1 MLDETDIQK
10 LLRLKRHEQPP
21 AGYHEKFL
29 QDFHRRQRSEMLRE
43 PVWKIALERMGAFF
57 SDHSMGRAAY
67 GMATAAV
74 LLVAGVASFNM
85 LNSGAPGPLPGL
97 ASSNPVPSHMVAD
110 ISPDSGARI
119 TLERPVTPQNPA
131 LPEPAMARN
140 TDPHYVIDSR
150 PVSYE
155 RPFSF

>member
-29 QDFHRRQRSEMLRE
+29 QDFHRRQRSEMLQQ

-57 SDHSMGRAAY
+57 SERSVGSFGY

-74 LLVAGVASFNM
+74 LAFAGIASFEM
-85 LNSGAPGPLPGL
+85 LNGGGPLQVAKVNPPISSQPVAVVTPSSDFNLKGL
-97 ASSNPVPSHMVAD
+97 AHQ
-110 ISPDSGARI
+110 
-119 TLERPVTPQNPA
+119 QNA
-131 LPEPAMARN
+131 TLPEPASMGVTN
-140 TDPHYVIDSR
+140 PHYVIDSR

>member
-21 AGYHEKFL
+21 AGYYEKFL
-29 QDFHRRQRSEMLRE
+29 RDFQRRQRTEMLRQ
-43 PVWKIALERMGAFF
+43 PVWRIALERMGAFF

-74 LLVAGVASFNM
+74 LLVAGIASFGM
-85 LNSGAPGPLPGL
+85 LNGGGGPLPGL
-97 ASSNPVPSHMVAD
+97 AGNNPVSSHGVAD
-110 ISPDSGARI
+110 ISSAPDSIKLDGRY
-119 TLERPVTPQNPA
+119 VSQPQAN

-140 TDPHYVIDSR
+140 TDPHYIIDSR

-155 RPFSF
+155 RSFSF